1 MLNQVKLYQIPEILE
16 TAGILE
22 DSILPAYSDSI
33 QNYNE
38 RARQSLGKFQSTNGQ
53 LAGSNPFML
62 VHLSN
67 SGLLQGARLA
77 ERQDLEKAIVYDP
90 EFVKGNWID
99 FGIALKT
106 EGDSYKPNDLPA
118 RILAEKL
125 NHKGISLDSG
135 KLIPFNVLKNSEHD
149 NSAYGLVFDLNDQFE
164 EDSVRDLAE
173 FKWDYARNEGISYA
187 YLNGGRY
194 WNYCYRDLDNS
205 NGDARVVVVSG
216 EATSKN

>member
-1 MLNQVKLYQIPEILE
+1 MFEGLKKRKIK
-16 TAGILE
+16 
-22 DSILPAYSDSI
+22 YSLKISK
-33 QNYNE
+33 
-38 RARQSLGKFQSTNGQ
+38 RARQMRLEIRNNGSVNVVVPQ
-53 LAGSNPFML
+53 GINYGL
-62 VHLSN
+62 VDRFIAEKSKWIIDKLDYFKSI
-67 SGLLQGARLA
+67 SEKETLFRQGFGRARYLQYK
-77 ERQDLEKAIVYDP
+77 EK
-90 EFVKGNWID
+90 
-99 FGIALKT
+99 
-106 EGDSYKPNDLPA
+106 A